1 MSSTDRGTFADLCE
15 IMRKL
20 RSPAGCPWDR
30 EQTHSSLVPYLIEE
44 AYETID
50 AIERESDPGMRE
62 ELGDLLLQ
70 VVFHA
75 QLAEERGAFTIT
87 DVLKSLRAKLIHRH
101 PHVFAGS
108 PMPSSSEVSRNWANI
123 KASERSTGT
132 VPLST
137 VHGVPRALPALV
149 GAHRIGEKAG
159 SVGFDWPT
167 ASAVRRKIDE
177 ELAEADRAA
186 ERNDDVELGME
197 IGDLLFAVASYA
209 RHCGFHAETLLRAAL
224 DRFVERFGAMERELA
239 SRGRAVC
246 EASTRDLDAA
256 WIRAK
261 AAVSRR

>member
-1 MSSTDRGTFADLCE
+1 MSSTDSGAFADLCE

-30 EQTHSSLVPYLIEE
+30 EQTHSTLVPYLIEE
-44 AYETID
+44 AYETVD

-75 QLAEERGAFTIT
+75 QLAAERGAFTIT
-87 DVLKSLRAKLIHRH
+87 DVLNSVRAKLIRRH

-108 PMPSSSEVSRNWANI
+108 PMPSSSEVSRNWASI
-123 KASERSTGT
+123 KANERSTGT
-132 VPLST
+132 VSRSE
-137 VHGVPRALPALV
+137 VHSVPRTLPALV

-167 ASAVRRKIDE
+167 ALAVRRKIDE
-177 ELAEADRAA
+177 ELAEVDRAA
-186 ERNDDVELGME
+186 ERNDDIELGIE
-197 IGDLLFAVASYA
+197 IGDLLFTVASYA
-209 RHCGFHAETLLRAAL
+209 RHCGFHAEGLLRTAL

-239 SRGRAVC
+239 SGGQEVC
-246 EASTRDLDAA
+246 EASAQDLDAA

-261 AAVSRR
+261 TAVSRR